1 MTTIE
6 YGEKRIEV
14 PDCWDDITLGKYET
28 VSAMPAKTAKEK
40 VEMMAEICGVE
51 VSVLLDWPAEIFNR
65 MVEITGFLFR
75 EEEKVEPAASIEIDG
90 VQYAVPIGDKITL
103 GVWVDVDEVQKIGQ
117 NVLSGVLAIVCR
129 PVGEEYDG
137 NNNEVRQR
145 LFAAL
150 PVSRVMPVLAFFFA
164 LQKRIRETYRGLF
177 TPLPGDRPISP
188 EYRKFATVWGWYKII
203 ADLAEGRILD
213 FDRVATLPVE
223 EAFTFLQFRR
233 DQDFAEKA
241 QRKLDRFMAKNRRNE
256 NR

>member
-65 MVEITGFLFR
+65 MVEITEFLFR

-150 PVSRVMPVLAFFFA
+150 PVSRVMPVLAFFLHCKNVSERRTEVFSLLSRGIDRLA
-164 LQKRIRETYRGLF
+164 RSTGNSQRCGDGIKLLRIWRRGVSWILIGLLRSRWKRLLRSCSSDAIKT
-177 TPLPGDRPISP
+177 S
-188 EYRKFATVWGWYKII
+188 RKK
-203 ADLAEGRILD
+203 RS
-213 FDRVATLPVE
+213 
-223 EAFTFLQFRR
+223 
-233 DQDFAEKA
+233 
-241 QRKLDRFMAKNRRNE
+241 E
-256 NR
+256 N